1 MRDMAITA
9 KNPAGNF
16 EPAVINLD
24 EIKDRTFG
32 FTAATLIGGGF
43 GVALFGVITLISEVW
58 VSTQPG
64 LTLMTS
70 VGPLSGK
77 AIYSVI
83 GWLVG
88 WAVLAIILRNASV
101 SEKLTYRIT
110 GILVAVGFLLTFPPI
125 WKLLGA

>member
-1 MRDMAITA
+1 MAVTA
-9 KNPAGNF
+9 KNSAGNF

-24 EIKDRTFG
+24 EIQDRTFG
-32 FTAATLIGGGF
+32 FAAATLIGGGF
-43 GVALFGVITLISEVW
+43 GVALFGVLTLISEVW

-64 LTLMTS
+64 FTLMTS

-88 WAVLAIILRNASV
+88 WAILAIILRNANI

-110 GILVAVGFLLTFPPI
+110 GILVAVGFLLTFPPV